1 MVLDINLLEFK
12 KISFLFKNN
21 RKSLFF
27 RLGVMVSV
35 FAAVL
40 IIIIGFVVQYSY
52 SDQDTILD
60 AHEFYYYSEMISSWG
75 STPDTNKVLLDIK
88 NLQLNACIFFI
99 TDNDSLI
106 YWKYPKTFAPSDY
119 ISYSDSEYLGDFY
132 DVDIPLYVSFG
143 DMNNN
148 ITTYAENDNF
158 RYFLSIDQIE
168 PSAFQIK
175 FIPTSLMTVVF
186 CLILFLFIKNYLQP
200 IRLIRNR
207 IINLEKGDLDSKIKV
222 ITNDELGSLTSTINK
237 MIDNIKFLLTQKQ
250 QLLSEV
256 SHELMS
262 PLTRMQLLIELLPD
276 HKNKLKLKSEIV
288 GLRNM
293 ISNLLLSDKLDAPY
307 SNLNKSNVN
316 FSHFLDKIIVKY
328 FDPESRIKVS
338 GMFPNTQ
345 INIDPIKV
353 DIAIKN
359 IIDNAFKYSFPE
371 TIISISSNINNDFI
385 KILVH
390 NFGEPISKENL
401 NKIKTPFYRI
411 NKDSS
416 VKGFGLGLAI
426 TNKILLAHNGALSIK
441 SSKEEGSLFTLSL
454 PLK

>member
-1 MVLDINLLEFK
+1 
-12 KISFLFKNN
+12 
-21 RKSLFF
+21 
-27 RLGVMVSV
+27 
-35 FAAVL
+35 
-40 IIIIGFVVQYSY
+40 
-52 SDQDTILD
+52 
-60 AHEFYYYSEMISSWG
+60 
-75 STPDTNKVLLDIK
+75 
-88 NLQLNACIFFI
+88 
-99 TDNDSLI
+99 
-106 YWKYPKTFAPSDY
+106 
-119 ISYSDSEYLGDFY
+119 
-132 DVDIPLYVSFG
+132 
-143 DMNNN
+143 
-148 ITTYAENDNF
+148 
-158 RYFLSIDQIE
+158 
-168 PSAFQIK
+168 
-175 FIPTSLMTVVF
+175 
-186 CLILFLFIKNYLQP
+186 
-200 IRLIRNR
+200 
-207 IINLEKGDLDSKIKV
+207 
-222 ITNDELGSLTSTINK
+222 
-237 MIDNIKFLLTQKQ
+237 
-250 QLLSEV
+250 
-256 SHELMS
+256 
-262 PLTRMQLLIELLPD
+262 
-276 HKNKLKLKSEIV
+276 
-288 GLRNM
+288 M

-338 GMFPNTQ
+338 GMFPNIQ

>member
-1 MVLDINLLEFK
+1 MVLDINLLGFK
-12 KISFLFKNN
+12 KISFFFKNN

-27 RLGVMVSV
+27 RLGLMVSI

-40 IIIIGFVVQYSY
+40 IIIIGLVVQYSY

-75 STPDTNKVLLDIK
+75 SPPDTNKVLLDIK

-99 TDNDSLI
+99 TDKDSLI
-106 YWKYPKTFAPSDY
+106 YWKYPKTFVPSDY

-132 DVDIPLYVSFG
+132 GVDIPLYVSFG
-143 DMNNN
+143 DMNNI
-148 ITTYAENDNF
+148 ITTYAENDAF
-158 RYFLSIDQIE
+158 RYFLSFDQIE

-207 IINLEKGDLDSKIKV
+207 IINLERGDLDSKIKV

-237 MIDNIKFLLTQKQ
+237 MIDNIKSLLTQKQ

-328 FDPESRIKVS
+328 FDPNSRIQVT
-338 GMFPNTQ
+338 GAFPNIQ

-371 TIISISSNINNDFI
+371 TTISISSNINNNFI
-385 KILVH
+385 KILIH

-401 NKIKTPFYRI
+401 DKIKTPFYRI

-426 TNKILLAHNGALSIK
+426 TNKILLAHNGTLSIK
-441 SSKEEGSLFTLSL
+441 SSKKEGSLFVLSF

>member
-60 AHEFYYYSEMISSWG
+60 AHEFYYYSEMIDSWG
-75 STPDTNKVLLDIK
+75 SPPDTNKVLLDIK
-88 NLQLNACIFFI
+88 NLQLNACIFLI
-99 TDNDSLI
+99 TDKDSSI
-106 YWKYPKTFAPSDY
+106 YWKYPKTFTPSDY

-143 DMNNN
+143 DMNNI

-237 MIDNIKFLLTQKQ
+237 MIDNIKSLLTQKQ

-328 FDPESRIKVS
+328 IDPESRIKVS
-338 GMFPNTQ
+338 GMFPSVQ

-359 IIDNAFKYSFPE
+359 IIDNAFKYSFPK
-371 TIISISSNINNDFI
+371 TTISISSNINNDFI

>member
-40 IIIIGFVVQYSY
+40 IIIIGLVVQYSY

-60 AHEFYYYSEMISSWG
+60 AHEFYYYSEMIGSWG
-75 STPDTNKVLLDIK
+75 SPPDTNKVLLDIK
-88 NLQLNACIFFI
+88 NLQLNACIFLI
-99 TDNDSLI
+99 TDKDSSI
-106 YWKYPKTFAPSDY
+106 YWKHPKTFFPSDY

-143 DMNNN
+143 DMNNI

-237 MIDNIKFLLTQKQ
+237 MIDNIKSLLTQKQ

-307 SNLNKSNVN
+307 SNLNKSNIN

-338 GMFPNTQ
+338 GMFPNVLV
-345 INIDPIKV
+345 NIDPIKV

-359 IIDNAFKYSFPE
+359 IIDNAFKYSFPK
-371 TIISISSNINNDFI
+371 TSISISSNINNDFI
-385 KILVH
+385 NILVH